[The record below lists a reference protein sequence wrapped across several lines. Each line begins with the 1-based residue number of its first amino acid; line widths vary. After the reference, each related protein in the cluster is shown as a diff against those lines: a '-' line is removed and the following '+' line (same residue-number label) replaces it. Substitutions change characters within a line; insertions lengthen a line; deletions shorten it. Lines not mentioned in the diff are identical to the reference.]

1 MDNAIKD
8 TIKELSDLL
17 KETGLSEIDYEKD
30 GVRLHVVGPK
40 TEVVPPVVSVP
51 VAPVASVPS
60 VPVSEEKEEKPKN
73 QVLSPIVGVVYLS
86 PSPNAPTFVKEGDTV
101 KQGQTLCMVEAMKT
115 FNPVVAQKSG
125 VVKKVLVE
133 SGAPVEYNQPLFEM
147 E

>member
-1 MDNAIKD
+1 MDSAIKN
-8 TIKELSDLL
+8 TIKELSELL

-40 TEVVPPVVSVP
+40 TEVAPIAAPVSVAVKP
-51 VAPVASVPS
+51 KAAEAEP
-60 VPVSEEKEEKPKN
+60 ERPKN
-73 QVLSPIVGVVYLS
+73 QIVSPIVGVVYLS

-101 KQGQTLCMVEAMKT
+101 KQGQTVCMVEAMKT
-115 FNPVVAQKSG
+115 FNPVVAQTSG
-125 VVKKVLVE
+125 KIKKVLVE

>member
-8 TIKELSDLL
+8 TIKELSELL

-30 GVRLHVVGPK
+30 GVRLHVVGPR
-40 TEVVPPVVSVP
+40 TEVCPAPVQMPVV
-51 VAPVASVPS
+51 
-60 VPVSEEKEEKPKN
+60 VSNTEKEEVAEKPKN

-86 PSPNAPTFVKEGDTV
+86 PSPNAPTFVKEGDSV

-115 FNPVVAQKSG
+115 FNPVVAQQAG
-125 VVKKVLVE
+125 TIKKVLVE

>member
-8 TIKELSDLL
+8 TIKELSELL

-30 GVRLHVVGPK
+30 GVRLHVVGPQA
-40 TEVVPPVVSVP
+40 EVRPAVTPVVSVP
-51 VAPVASVPS
+51 AESKEEVP
-60 VPVSEEKEEKPKN
+60 EKPKN

-86 PSPNAPTFVKEGDTV
+86 PSPNAPTFVKEGDSV

-115 FNPVVAQKSG
+115 FNPVTAQQAG
-125 VVKKVLVE
+125 VIKKVLVE

>member
-1 MDNAIKD
+1 MDNAIKE
-8 TIKELSDLL
+8 TIKELSELL

-30 GVRLHVVGPK
+30 GVRLHVVGPG
-40 TEVVPPVVSVP
+40 TEAPLAPVAVAASVP
-51 VAPVASVPS
+51 VA
-60 VPVSEEKEEKPKN
+60 KEEVPERPKN

-86 PSPNAPTFVKEGDTV
+86 PSPNAPTFVKEGDSV

-115 FNPVVAQKSG
+115 FNPVTAQQAG
-125 VVKKVLVE
+125 VIKRVLVE

>member
-1 MDNAIKD
+1 MDSAIKD

-30 GVRLHVVGPK
+30 GVRLHVVGPR
-40 TEVVPPVVSVP
+40 TEVVPPVVSAPVTP
-51 VAPVASVPS
+51 VAPVSVP
-60 VPVSEEKEEKPKN
+60 EEHEEKPKN

-86 PSPNAPTFVKEGDTV
+86 PSPNAPTFVKEGDAV

-115 FNPVVAQKSG
+115 FNPVVAQQGG

>member
-1 MDNAIKD
+1 MDNLVKD
-8 TIKELSDLL
+8 TIKELSELL

-30 GVRLHVVGPK
+30 GVRLHVVGPR
-40 TEVVPPVVSVP
+40 TEVVASGSP
-51 VAPVASVPS
+51 VAAVPN
-60 VPVSEEKEEKPKN
+60 VQNVSSTEEKVEQVKN

-86 PSPNAPTFVKEGDTV
+86 PSPDAPTFVKEGDSV
-101 KQGQTLCMVEAMKT
+101 KKGQTLCMVEAMKT
-115 FNPVVAQKSG
+115 FNPVVAQQNG

>member
-1 MDNAIKD
+1 MDSLIKD
-8 TIKELSDLL
+8 TIKELAELL

-40 TEVVPPVVSVP
+40 AEAEPVPAVVAAPAATSV
-51 VAPVASVPS
+51 
-60 VPVSEEKEEKPKN
+60 VSEEKPEKPKN
-73 QVLSPIVGVVYLS
+73 QVLSPIVGVVYLA
-86 PSPNAPTFVKEGDTV
+86 PSPNAPAFVKVGDTV

-115 FNPVVAQKSG
+115 FNPVVAQQDG
-125 VVKKVLVE
+125 VVKQVLVE